1 MQVVCALRVLSLGHA
16 LLHKAQTLTGLKLAI
31 LHIVTTYRA
40 ADTNQA
46 VK

>member
-1 MQVVCALRVLSLGHA
+1 MQMVCALRVLSSGHA
-16 LLHKAQTLTGLKLAI
+16 LLHKAQTLTRFKLEI
-31 LHIVTTYRA
+31 PHIVTTNRA

>member
-1 MQVVCALRVLSLGHA
+1 MQIVCALRVLSSGHA
-16 LLHKAQTLTGLKLAI
+16 LLHKAQTLTRLELGIPHFVA
-31 LHIVTTYRA
+31 TNRA